1 MSGSMGTILVT
12 GANGGLGTAIVHNII
27 SSPDL
32 ATQYYGFY
40 TVRDVEKATALNE
53 ALESAPS
60 GHKYE
65 KMALDLSKLSI
76 VREVADTINKRVAEG
91 SLPRIRALILNA
103 GYQEHTTQT
112 FSSDD
117 FDMSF
122 QANYLSHWL
131 LTLMLPKAWTK
142 RMGGLLC

>member
-1 MSGSMGTILVT
+1 M
-12 GANGGLGTAIVHNII
+12 
-27 SSPDL
+27 
-32 ATQYYGFY
+32 
-40 TVRDVEKATALNE
+40 EKATALNE

-76 VREVADTINKRVAEG
+76 VREVANTINKRVAEG

-117 FDMSF
+117 FDISF

-131 LTLMLPKAWTK
+131 LTLMLLQSMDKENGRIVVLGSSTHE
-142 RMGGLLC
+142 